1 MSTLTT
7 PPPDI
12 FSARDDVPRLRKAL
26 KKGIRCKTSVVIEI
40 LAHRDSTQ
48 RDLILQEYE
57 TTYSEPLTKRISS
70 ELHGNLKKAMLLW
83 MDEPAN
89 RDATV
94 ARQALTSP
102 LVDYQAITEVICS
115 RSPSQIRRFKEVYQ
129 KVYHTRL
136 ERDIEDSLSGDL
148 KKLLHEYISVPRYEG
163 PEFDQEIVEKDAMDL
178 YKAGEGKMLG
188 TNEKTFI
195 RIFSDRSRAHLAAI
209 AKAYERSNGH
219 SLEKALKNETSGYF
233 ERGLFAILRCAT
245 NPALYFAKI
254 LRKAMKGLGTDDS
267 RLIRVIVTR
276 TEIDM
281 EQIKE
286 AYLSRYEKSLSNA
299 VRSDT
304 SGHYKD
310 FLLSLIGSD
319 DMETRVL

>member
-7 PPPDI
+7 PPPNT
-12 FSARDDVPRLRKAL
+12 FYARDDVPRLHKAL

-40 LAHRDSTQ
+40 LAHRDSAQ

-57 TTYSEPLTKRISS
+57 THILNPLPNVSVQNFMGISRKQYFF
-70 ELHGNLKKAMLLW
+70 GWMNLPIGML
-83 MDEPAN
+83 
-89 RDATV
+89 
-94 ARQALTSP
+94 
-102 LVDYQAITEVICS
+102 
-115 RSPSQIRRFKEVYQ
+115 RRFKEVYQ

-136 ERDIEDSLSGDL
+136 ERDIEDYLSGDL
-148 KKLLHEYISVPRYEG
+148 K
-163 PEFDQEIVEKDAMDL
+163 
-178 YKAGEGKMLG
+178 KMLG

-195 RIFSDRSRAHLAAI
+195 RIFSDEQTHLVAI
-209 AKAYERSNGH
+209 AKAYERNNGH
-219 SLEKALKNETSGYF
+219 SLEKALKKETSGYF

-245 NPALYFAKI
+245 NPALYFAKV

-286 AYLSRYEKSLSNA
+286 AYLSRYEKPLANA

>member
-7 PPPDI
+7 PPPNT
-12 FSARDDVPRLRKAL
+12 FSARDDVPRLHKAL

-40 LAHRDSTQ
+40 LAHRDSAQ

-57 TTYSEPLTKRISS
+57 SAYSNPLPNVSVQNFMGISRKQYFF
-70 ELHGNLKKAMLLW
+70 GWMNLPIGML
-83 MDEPAN
+83 
-89 RDATV
+89 
-94 ARQALTSP
+94 
-102 LVDYQAITEVICS
+102 
-115 RSPSQIRRFKEVYQ
+115 RSLS

-136 ERDIEDSLSGDL
+136 ERDIEDYLSV
-148 KKLLHEYISVPRYEG
+148 ISKG
-163 PEFDQEIVEKDAMDL
+163 PEFDQERVEKDAMNL

-195 RIFSDRSRAHLAAI
+195 RIFSDRSRTHLAAI
-209 AKAYERSNGH
+209 AKAYERNNGH
-219 SLEKALKNETSGYF
+219 SLEKALKKETSGYF
-233 ERGLFAILRCAT
+233 ERASSPFFDVLLIHFCTSLSS
-245 NPALYFAKI
+245 
-254 LRKAMKGLGTDDS
+254 RKAMKGLGTDDS

-286 AYLSRYEKSLSNA
+286 AYLSRYEKPLANA

>member
-7 PPPDI
+7 LPPDT
-12 FSARDDVPRLRKAL
+12 FSARDDVGRLRKAL
-26 KKGIRCKTSVVIEI
+26 KKGMRCKTSIVIEI
-40 LAHRDSTQ
+40 LAHRDSAQ

-57 TTYSEPLTKRISS
+57 TAYSEPLTKRISS

-94 ARQALTSP
+94 ARQALTSS

-136 ERDIEDSLSGDL
+136 ERDIEDYLSGDL
-148 KKLLHEYISVPRYEG
+148 K
-163 PEFDQEIVEKDAMDL
+163 KDAMDL
-178 YKAGEGKMLG
+178 YKAGERKMLG
-188 TNEKTFI
+188 TDEKTFI
-195 RIFSDRSRAHLAAI
+195 RIFSDRSRTHLAAI
-209 AKAYERSNGH
+209 AKAYERNNGN
-219 SLEKALKNETSGYF
+219 SLEKAIKKETHGYF
-233 ERGLFAILRCAT
+233 ERGLLAILRCAT

-254 LRKAMKGLGTDDS
+254 LRKSMKGFGTDDS

-276 TEIDM
+276 TEVDM

-286 AYLSRYEKSLSNA
+286 AYLSRYGKPLAST

-310 FLLSLIGSD
+310 FLLSLIGGD
-319 DMETRVL
+319 